1 MYCIPAANLKR
12 IIQSTVSNEK
22 KRSKTGGAKQ
32 RHAKPQTAKPS
43 IEELFVRRK
52 PLPGEPA
59 PQLSEELFG
68 KVFQTSPAAIS
79 ISTIRD
85 GCYLEVND
93 SLLRM
98 LGYGREEVIG
108 RTAAE
113 LSVWKHLGDRD
124 RLIHTLDA
132 EGTVRGAHFQLRR
145 KDGAI
150 RDVLVSAERI
160 CVRGGAYMLAITQD
174 ITETKQSAQALA
186 ESEARKRAILES
198 SLDAVI
204 TFDEAGCIQELNP
217 AAEKM
222 LRYPVCGGAPQ
233 RWFDFVASPPAAHA
247 NLADK
252 ANPALGIYG
261 HLLGKRVEMTA
272 RRSDGTEFP
281 AEITISRINLE
292 GKEGFTLWMRDLTER
307 RVLENQLWHAQKME
321 AVGRLAGGV
330 AHDFNNLVTVISGY
344 SDLLLMSLAKENPL
358 RRHVE
363 EVKKAGDRAASLTRQ
378 LLAFSRRQVLD
389 PQVLDLNAVISNV
402 DRMLRR
408 LIGEDI
414 DLLSVLHP
422 GVWPVKAD
430 PGQIEQVLVN
440 LAVNARDAMP
450 SGGKLTLET
459 ANVTLGQIQGMRY
472 EPPMPPGHYV
482 MLAVSDTGI
491 GMNSE
496 TQSHVF
502 EPFFTTKEEGKGT
515 GLGLATVY
523 GIVKQSGGYIWIYS
537 ETEHGTTFKVYLP
550 RAQEVLAEA
559 FIPGMEASPRGGT
572 ETILVAEDEIAVR
585 SLVCSVLESGGY
597 TVLEGESGD
606 AALLIARAHDGHIDL
621 LLTDVVMPRMSGREL
636 ADRVQMLD
644 PGIRVVYMSGYTEKA
659 IVHHGML
666 DADAVLLQKPFSPDD
681 LVRKVREVL
690 DAPEPV
696 LLPLAQG

>member
-1 MYCIPAANLKR
+1 M
-12 IIQSTVSNEK
+12 SNEK